1 MARIISISDLP
12 KDDML
17 IPNNGPASMYYIYGR
32 GFHNG
37 YLRIEDNKRI
47 WGDEIQWFT
56 FEEIQKIISE
66 IPNYIMFDV
75 VDDEGDRH
83 SYNQ

>member
-1 MARIISISDLP
+1 MARAMFITDLP
-12 KDDML
+12 EDMI
-17 IPNNGPASMYYIYGR
+17 IPTPMYYIRGR

-37 YLRIEDNKRI
+37 YLRIEGDKRI
-47 WGDEIQWFT
+47 WGHEIQWFT

-66 IPNYIMFDV
+66 IPNHIMFDV
-75 VDDEGDRH
+75 IDDEGDRH

>member
-1 MARIISISDLP
+1 MARVMSITILSEDMIIPTP
-12 KDDML
+12 K
-17 IPNNGPASMYYIYGR
+17 YYIRGR

-47 WGDEIQWFT
+47 WGHEIQWFT

-75 VDDEGDRH
+75 IDDEGDRH

>member
-1 MARIISISDLP
+1 MARVMSITTLSE
-12 KDDML
+12 DMI
-17 IPNNGPASMYYIYGR
+17 IPNDGPASMYYICGR

-47 WGDEIQWFT
+47 WGHEIQWFT

-75 VDDEGDRH
+75 IDDEGDRY

>member
-1 MARIISISDLP
+1 MAKVMSINDLP
-12 KDDML
+12 KDMI
-17 IPNNGPASMYYIYGR
+17 IPEVMYCIRGK

-37 YLRIEDNKRI
+37 YLRIENGKRI
-47 WGDEIQWFT
+47 WGHEIQWFT
-56 FEEIQKIISE
+56 FDELQKIISD

-75 VDDEGDRH
+75 IDDEGYSQ

>member
-1 MARIISISDLP
+1 MARVMSITTLSEDMIIPTP
-12 KDDML
+12 K
-17 IPNNGPASMYYIYGR
+17 YYIHGR

-37 YLRIEDNKRI
+37 YLRIENNKRV
-47 WGDEIQWFT
+47 WGHEIQWFT
-56 FEEIQKIISE
+56 FEEVQNVISK

-75 VDDEGDRH
+75 IDDEGDSQ